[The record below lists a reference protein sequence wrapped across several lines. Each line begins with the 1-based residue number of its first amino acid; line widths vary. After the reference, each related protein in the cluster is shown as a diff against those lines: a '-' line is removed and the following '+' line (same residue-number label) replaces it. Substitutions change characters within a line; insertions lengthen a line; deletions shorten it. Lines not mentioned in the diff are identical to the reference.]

1 MADTVVDEVVTNS
14 TPRGGT
20 RVASR
25 PVVEETISESG
36 GVVSASDGV
45 EEDHVREGGIRGRVL
60 SESTKKLL
68 AKLEAGKN
76 ADDPDDEVV
85 EGDEPVD
92 PDDEAV
98 AATGDEEPVDP
109 DDVVEP
115 EPKKEAPPANDEWR
129 EKALRLE
136 ATNRQLLARA
146 EARERQARPAD
157 PRVEALLA
165 AEQAYVDEGPIAA
178 VRKFISIVLDSKH
191 DAQDVDT
198 ELAGLY
204 TDLTARDLNV
214 PLEQSHLALREAS
227 RARLALARDK
237 RERKAQ
243 SDAATSKPEQAD
255 DQPTEQAITYID
267 SKLRT
272 TKSESGKAFA
282 DEFPMLMTMAEH
294 LDGASPAKLLGVVIK
309 RECQIGNLD
318 PKLPEDVLIR
328 TAAQRIEDH
337 YRTIWKKFPGSQPDI
352 TTSGG
357 KQPATAKTA
366 SNDQRQATQARTIN
380 NATAS
385 VAPAS
390 SPKTK
395 KIEPKTE
402 ERPKFKSKREAQDYA
417 LRHLPK

>member
-1 MADTVVDEVVTNS
+1 MAETVVDEVVTNS
-14 TPRGGT
+14 TPRGGMQ
-20 RVASR
+20 RASAH
-25 PVVEETISESG
+25 PVVEETINESG
-36 GVVSASDGV
+36 GVVAQSSGV
-45 EEDHVREGGIRGRVL
+45 EEDRVSEGGVRGRVL

-76 ADDPDDEVV
+76 ADDPDDDVV
-85 EGDEPVD
+85 EGEETVD
-92 PDDEAV
+92 PDDEGLV
-98 AATGDEEPVDP
+98 AKDEET
-109 DDVVEP
+109 VETEE
-115 EPKKEAPPANDEWR
+115 EPAKKEAPPVNDEWR

-146 EARERQARPAD
+146 EAREKQAAPSN

-191 DAQDVDT
+191 DGQDVDT

-255 DQPTEQAITYID
+255 DQPSDQAITFID
-267 SKLRT
+267 NQLRT
-272 TKSESGKAFA
+272 KGEGDKTFA

-294 LDGASPAKLLGVVIK
+294 LDGAPPGKLLATVIK
-309 RECQIGNLD
+309 REIQIGNLD
-318 PKLPEDVLIR
+318 PKLPDDVLIR
-328 TAAQRIEDH
+328 TAAQRIEKH
-337 YRTIWKKFPGSQPDI
+337 YQGLWSKFPGSKTDI
-352 TTSGG
+352 TKSGDS
-357 KQPATAKTA
+357 KTATATTA
-366 SNDQRQATQARTIN
+366 SKDQRQATQARTIN

-385 VAPAS
+385 VAPAT

-402 ERPKFKSKREAQDYA
+402 ERPKFKSKRDAQDYA